1 MGLHK
6 CGQFD
11 GCIVLQNYCEWMYGG
26 LGGTTS
32 NLLGLGLDKQMGII
46 AMESNKRIVFVE
58 SDKMILLVVVIV
70 HLD

>member
-1 MGLHK
+1 
-6 CGQFD
+6 
-11 GCIVLQNYCEWMYGG
+11 MYGG